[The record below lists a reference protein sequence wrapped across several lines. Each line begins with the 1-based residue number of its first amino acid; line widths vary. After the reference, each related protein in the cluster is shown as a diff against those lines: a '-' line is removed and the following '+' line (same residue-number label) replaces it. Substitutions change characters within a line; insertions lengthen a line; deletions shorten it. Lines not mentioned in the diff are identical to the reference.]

1 MYAFQYLISGILSL
15 LVGYYILSQ
24 RPKTLALK
32 SLLLYSFVTGLWEFS
47 VFLSKTVAD
56 RGLAPIFW
64 LITIFT
70 SHLGLPLY
78 LFTILNITERRDRRY
93 WWVFLPF
100 ATQAVMIFQEGYRVN
115 FEFVLTELGWS
126 YNVVSYEPP

>member
-1 MYAFQYLISGILSL
+1 MYFFQYLLGGILSF

-47 VFLSKTVAD
+47 VFFSKTVAAAD
-56 RGLAPIFW
+56 LAATFW
-64 LITIFT
+64 IVTMLT

-78 LFTILNITERRDRRY
+78 LFMILNIQGRRDWRSL
-93 WWVFLPF
+93 WVFIPF
-100 ATQAVMIFQEGYRVN
+100 VTQGVLILQEKYQVN
-115 FEFVLTELGWS
+115 FEFIVTELGWS
-126 YNVVSYEPP
+126 YHVVSY